1 MESLTDQ
8 QEVRRERDKLRKRKQ
23 RKNSKENKDDTARIN
38 DTTRTSVMEP
48 PLTADQRDAARRM
61 RDTNR
66 QRKHRKKI
74 KEEASLVD
82 SCAGVAESSVQEE
95 AVGSETETEV
105 PMSEAELD
113 RFVASFLVVAEVLPV
128 EQSMQPEIV
137 QSTETG
143 FEAASDPSMQPEIVQ
158 STETGFEAASDPSMQ
173 PEIVQS
179 TEDDADRQPN
189 NVKVE
194 WMLEPCKE
202 VVENFQNLIN
212 TVDAH
217 QNKTNPWRSERPYKT
232 RKICG
237 GFPFFYHV
245 EEV

>member
-23 RKNSKENKDDTARIN
+23 RKNIKENKDDTARIN

-158 STETGFEAASDPSMQ
+158 STE
-173 PEIVQS
+173 
-179 TEDDADRQPN
+179 DDADRQPN

-194 WMLEPCKE
+194 WMLEPCEE

>member
-23 RKNSKENKDDTARIN
+23 RKNSKENKDDTARIH

-158 STETGFEAASDPSMQ
+158 STE
-173 PEIVQS
+173 
-179 TEDDADRQPN
+179 DDADRQPN

>member
-23 RKNSKENKDDTARIN
+23 RKNIKENKDDTARIN

-158 STETGFEAASDPSMQ
+158 STE
-173 PEIVQS
+173 
-179 TEDDADRQPN
+179 DDADRQPN

>member
-23 RKNSKENKDDTARIN
+23 RKNIKDDTARIN

-158 STETGFEAASDPSMQ
+158 STE
-173 PEIVQS
+173 
-179 TEDDADRQPN
+179 DDADRQPN
-189 NVKVE
+189 NVE
-194 WMLEPCKE
+194 WMLEPCEE

>member
-23 RKNSKENKDDTARIN
+23 RKNIKDDTARIN

-95 AVGSETETEV
+95 AVGSETETETEV

-128 EQSMQPEIV
+128 EQSNG
-137 QSTETG
+137 TR
-143 FEAASDPSMQPEIVQ
+143 
-158 STETGFEAASDPSMQ
+158 
-173 PEIVQS
+173 
-179 TEDDADRQPN
+179 DRA
-189 NVKVE
+189 VYGDRV
-194 WMLEPCKE
+194 
-202 VVENFQNLIN
+202 
-212 TVDAH
+212 
-217 QNKTNPWRSERPYKT
+217 RS
-232 RKICG
+232 G
-237 GFPFFYHV
+237 V
-245 EEV
+245 

>member
-23 RKNSKENKDDTARIN
+23 RKNIKENKDDTARIN

-95 AVGSETETEV
+95 AVGSETETETEV

-128 EQSMQPEIV
+128 EQ
-137 QSTETG
+137 
-143 FEAASDPSMQPEIVQ
+143 SMQPEIVQ

>member
-23 RKNSKENKDDTARIN
+23 RKNIKENKDDTARIN

-128 EQSMQPEIV
+128 EQSMH
-137 QSTETG
+137 
-143 FEAASDPSMQPEIVQ
+143 PEIVQ

-194 WMLEPCKE
+194 WMLEPCEE